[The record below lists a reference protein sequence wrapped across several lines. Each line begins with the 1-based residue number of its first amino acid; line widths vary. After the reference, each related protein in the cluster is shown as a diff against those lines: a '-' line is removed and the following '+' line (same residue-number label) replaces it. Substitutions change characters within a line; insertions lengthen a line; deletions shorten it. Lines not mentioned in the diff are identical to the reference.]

1 MICIN
6 FIWCADLDNGAT
18 NHTAMPAFNAHHSP
32 HPFPIA
38 PRRRTVLQLAAAG
51 VAAHVGLAA
60 HAQTSTGRVIRIGT
74 TFDNSG
80 VEKPNGSGMFM
91 GSSAFVAALNK
102 AGGIHGS
109 KLELVMKDDGFKPD
123 VAKANALAFAAD
135 PSVLALLHPLGT
147 RQSAEVIDAVP
158 GLAVVGPNTGTV
170 SLRKKGSPN
179 VFWARANYDQEIG
192 HLVRQAA
199 GSGQKRIGLVHPK
212 DPLGASLLAGFQAA
226 MALHKLDPKVIAT
239 TPGTVSLEVGP
250 AAQQIAE
257 AKPDIV
263 IVGLAG
269 TAGPFVKALHAAGGN
284 AMLYGIS
291 ISAGSIFAMGDQ
303 ARGVG
308 FSIGVPSPF
317 SRRTAIARRY
327 QDDMRAAGH
336 KDFSLASIE
345 GYIDAMVL
353 AEGLRRAGPAPT
365 RAAVIA
371 GLERIDDWD
380 AGGLRFNFGRPHH
393 EGCEFVDV
401 GVVGANGQLLT

>member
-1 MICIN
+1 MN
-6 FIWCADLDNGAT
+6 Q
-18 NHTAMPAFNAHHSP
+18 TAMPTLNIPCPTSAVPPS
-32 HPFPIA
+32 

-51 VAAHVGLAA
+51 AAAHLGLAA
-60 HAQTSTGRVIRIGT
+60 HAQSAGRVVRIGT

-80 VEKPNGSGMFM
+80 VEKANGSGMFV

-123 VAKANALAFAAD
+123 AAKANALAFAAD
-135 PSVLALLHPLGT
+135 PTVLALLHPLGT

-199 GSGQKRIGLVHPK
+199 ASGQKRIGLVHPK

-226 MALHKLDPKVIAT
+226 MALHQLVPKIIAT
-239 TPGTVSLEVGP
+239 TPGTVSLEVEP
-250 AAQQIAE
+250 AARQIAE

-263 IVGLAG
+263 IIGLAG
-269 TAGPFVKALHAAGGN
+269 TAGPFVKAMRAAGGN

-291 ISAGSIFAMGDQ
+291 ISAGSIFAMGEQ
-303 ARGVG
+303 AHGVG
-308 FSIGVPSPF
+308 FSIAVPSPF

-380 AGGLRFNFGRPHH
+380 AGGLRFNFGRSNH

-401 GVVGANGQLLT
+401 GVVGASGQLLT